1 MWRVISIIGEEPRPW
16 GTPTN
21 AAPSLP
27 VRRSLSASI
36 SGSTPNMSP
45 AHNDRMAT
53 SLPPPEAPPPSAPR
67 NDYAVASFVLGLL
80 SVPFY
85 LFGIFSILA
94 VIAGVLGLRKPPRAL
109 PNIVLASTG
118 IALGALSFLMGLV
131 MLGVGR

>member
-1 MWRVISIIGEEPRPW
+1 MWGVISIIGGESRPRGSPR
-16 GTPTN
+16 N
-21 AAPSLP
+21 AAPSLA
-27 VRRSLSASI
+27 VRRPLSASI

-45 AHNDRMAT
+45 AHNDGMAT

-80 SVPFY
+80 SVPLY

>member
-1 MWRVISIIGEEPRPW
+1 M
-16 GTPTN
+16 
-21 AAPSLP
+21 AF
-27 VRRSLSASI
+27 SASI
-36 SGSTPNMSP
+36 FGGTPNMAA

-53 SLPPPEAPPPSAPR
+53 SLPPPKAPPPSAPR

-80 SVPFY
+80 SVPLY
-85 LFGIFSILA
+85 LFGIISILA
-94 VIAGVLGLRKPPRAL
+94 VMAGVLGLRKPPRAL

>member
-1 MWRVISIIGEEPRPW
+1 VVF
-16 GTPTN
+16 N
-21 AAPSLP
+21 
-27 VRRSLSASI
+27 ASI
-36 SGSTPNMSP
+36 PGSTPNMSA

>member
-1 MWRVISIIGEEPRPW
+1 
-16 GTPTN
+16 
-21 AAPSLP
+21 
-27 VRRSLSASI
+27 
-36 SGSTPNMSP
+36 
-45 AHNDRMAT
+45 MAT
-53 SLPPPEAPPPSAPR
+53 SLIASTISPPSAPR
-67 NDYAVASFVLGLL
+67 NDYAVASFVLGLV

-131 MLGVGR
+131 MLGVER

>member
-94 VIAGVLGLRKPPRAL
+94 VIAGVLGLRRPPRAP

>member
-1 MWRVISIIGEEPRPW
+1 V
-16 GTPTN
+16 
-21 AAPSLP
+21 APS
-27 VRRSLSASI
+27 A
-36 SGSTPNMSP
+36 STPNMST
-45 AHNDRMAT
+45 AHNERMAD
-53 SLPPPEAPPPSAPR
+53 SRPPPEAPPPGALR
-67 NDYAVASFVLGLL
+67 NDYAVASFVLGLV

-109 PNIVLASTG
+109 PNMVLASTG

>member
-1 MWRVISIIGEEPRPW
+1 MGGRTATG
-16 GTPTN
+16 G
-21 AAPSLP
+21 
-27 VRRSLSASI
+27 
-36 SGSTPNMSP
+36 P
-45 AHNDRMAT
+45 AHNDGMAT

-67 NDYAVASFVLGLL
+67 SDFAVASFVLGLL

-94 VIAGVLGLRKPPRAL
+94 VIAGVLGLRKPPHAL